1 MLKDRPWQRV
11 TEAWRSHEPSRG
23 TGTLQIQGGASLKPR
38 CGAPLCPQPAPLPA
52 LRGILL
58 IAGGV
63 RRPLLLVS
71 ALTLVLTAIAPSQQP
86 ATIQTE
92 TRVVLVDAIV
102 TAKNGAYIHDLTA
115 KDFRIWEDNK
125 EQKINSFA
133 LESSADASQPRSL
146 VLFFD
151 ASTMEAADQIPAM
164 QSASRFIDAET
175 GPNRRMAVVS
185 YDGVLRVRQN
195 FTDNAGRLKDALPG
209 PSSRVTEARQQAEPE
224 HDSLT
229 GRTLVSLG
237 SIDDT
242 GSRNML
248 QSLRYLGTSLGVL
261 PGRKIVVVFAG
272 RIPASP
278 SQKSE
283 LKEVIEACNKSG
295 VAVYPVDVRPISG
308 PVSMSM
314 IDVTP
319 SVFPDSPRGGQRGA
333 TGPQGDSAAADA
345 GSVDTGAGS
354 QQLMAE
360 LASRT
365 GGFVIRN
372 ANDLL
377 GGLQTVAGEQD
388 QYYALTFTPPESKEG
403 SCHTLRVKVDRGGTT
418 VRARNSYC
426 TAKALDLLAGTNM
439 GKDLEKR
446 AAETQAGNMA
456 ASIRLPWF
464 YTAPNL
470 ARVDLVTEITPGP
483 LRFERVKGKLHAE
496 INLLGM
502 ATTSDGNVP
511 SRFSDNLKF
520 DFDNEAQVDAWKARP
535 FHYEKEFRLASGQ
548 YKFTLAFG
556 QAGEGG
562 ASFGKAESE
571 LNIAPWNG
579 SELGMSGLVLS
590 RETHPAGD
598 LGLSLLAGDQT
609 PLVAGGTQVV
619 PYGSAK
625 FVKSEPAFFYLELYD
640 PDPAALTV
648 RVRAVDP
655 KTGDAKWDSGNTRLP
670 LPANGGKPSLP
681 AMAKLP
687 LDALAPGDYRLE
699 VTASDAAGKMAT
711 RSIDFQVQ

>member
-1 MLKDRPWQRV
+1 MKRRF
-11 TEAWRSHEPSRG
+11 
-23 TGTLQIQGGASLKPR
+23 
-38 CGAPLCPQPAPLPA
+38 LPA
-52 LRGILL
+52 ALL
-58 IAGGV
+58 CTIAAST
-63 RRPLLLVS
+63 P
-71 ALTLVLTAIAPSQQP
+71 AQQTT
-86 ATIQTE
+86 TIQTE

-102 TAKNGAYIHDLTA
+102 TAKNGSYVRDLTQ

-125 EQKINSFA
+125 EQTIKSFS
-133 LESSADASQPRSL
+133 LESATEASQPRSL

-151 ASTMEAADQIPAM
+151 QSTMQAMDQIPAL

-209 PSSRVTEARQQAEPE
+209 PSSRVTEAQQQATPE

-229 GRTLVSLG
+229 GSVIVNRG
-237 SIDDT
+237 AIDDT

-248 QSLRYLGTSLGVL
+248 QSLRYLGASLGAL

-272 RIPASP
+272 RIPSSS
-278 SQKSE
+278 SQRSD

-308 PVSMSM
+308 PVSSSFSATAASGPPE
-314 IDVTP
+314 I
-319 SVFPDSPRGGQRGA
+319 FPDAPVAGRRA
-333 TGPQGDSAAADA
+333 AAGPQGDSPADA
-345 GSVDTGAGS
+345 GPADTGGN
-354 QQLMAE
+354 QQFMAE

-377 GGLQTVAGEQD
+377 GGLQAVAGEQD

-403 SCHTLRVKVDRGGTT
+403 TCHTLRVKVDRGGTT
-418 VRARNSYC
+418 VRARNTYC
-426 TAKALDLLAGTNM
+426 TEKALDLLAGTNM

-456 ASIRLPWF
+456 ASIQLPYF
-464 YTAPNL
+464 YVAPNV
-470 ARVDLVTEITPGP
+470 ARVDLVTEITPGA
-483 LRFERVKGKLHAE
+483 LKFERIKGKLHAE

-502 ATTSDGNVP
+502 ASASDGDVP
-511 SRFSDNLKF
+511 ARFSDNLKF
-520 DFDNEAQVDAWKARP
+520 DFENEAQVDAWKAKP
-535 FHYEKEFRLASGQ
+535 LHYEKEFRIPPGQ

-556 QAGEGG
+556 EAGESD
-562 ASFGKAESE
+562 ATFGKVEAQ
-571 LNIAPWNG
+571 LNIDPWNVA
-579 SELGMSGLVLS
+579 ELGMSGLVLS

-598 LGLSLLAGDQT
+598 LGLSLLASDQT
-609 PLVAGGTQVV
+609 PLVDGSTQVV
-619 PYGSAK
+619 PYGSDKFAK
-625 FVKSEPAFFYLELYD
+625 SGPGFFYLELYD
-640 PDPAALTV
+640 PAPASLTV

-655 KTGDAKWDSGNTRLP
+655 KTGDAKWDSGNTKLP
-670 LPANGGKPSLP
+670 LPSNGGKPSLP

-687 LDALAPGDYRLE
+687 LDALAPGNWRLE
-699 VTASDAAGKMAT
+699 VTASDAAGKT
-711 RSIDFQVQ
+711 VKRSIDFEVQ